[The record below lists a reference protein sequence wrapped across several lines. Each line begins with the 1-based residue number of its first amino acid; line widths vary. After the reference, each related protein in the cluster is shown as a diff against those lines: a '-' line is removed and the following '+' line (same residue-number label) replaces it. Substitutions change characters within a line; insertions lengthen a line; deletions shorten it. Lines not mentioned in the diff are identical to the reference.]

1 MRYLLL
7 CCLLLRCIVTD
18 AQIPGCTDPLATNYN
33 AAATVN
39 DGSCT
44 YAVTGVA
51 PFYSDTLQ
59 PAVFETSGLL
69 QWNNYLWTH
78 NDDTDTALY
87 ALDPLNDTIQLV
99 VPLPGVHN
107 TDWEELAQDS
117 LYFYIG
123 DFGNNVNG
131 ARTDLHILRIAKD
144 SLLNGN
150 PQTDT
155 IYFSYSDQVNFNP
168 APSDSTRFDCEAMIV
183 TTDSIFLFTKQWTT
197 HRTAYY
203 ALPKVPGTYT
213 AQLRDSLPVA
223 GLVTGATYFADKKL
237 VVLCG
242 YNGLLQPFLFLLYD
256 FNGTDFSGGNKR
268 RLSLSLPFHQVEA
281 ITSNDGLNYILTNER
296 TVIGNINTPEKI
308 HRLDLSNLL
317 QPYFNQL
324 NSIAEPVPSIA
335 FSVFPNPFSET
346 LLIRGS
352 GRIPE
357 SRVTV
362 YDVTG
367 RIVYAMPFENNMCL
381 NTLHLLPP
389 GPYLLRISAADG
401 GTLLFSKLL
410 VKG

>member
-7 CCLLLRCIVTD
+7 CCLLLRCIVSA
-18 AQIPGCTDPLATNYN
+18 AQVPGCTDPLATNYN

-44 YAVTGVA
+44 YAVTGVT

-59 PAVFETSGLL
+59 PAVFETSGLVH
-69 QWNNYLWTH
+69 WNNFLWTH
-78 NDDTDTALY
+78 NDDTDTLLY
-87 ALDPLNDTIQLV
+87 AIDAAADTIAFT

-117 LYFYIG
+117 QYLYIG

-150 PQTDT
+150 PQIDT
-155 IYFSYSDQVNFNP
+155 IYFTYSDQVNVTP

-197 HRTAYY
+197 YRTSYY
-203 ALPKVPGTYT
+203 ALPKIPGTYT
-213 AQLRDSLPVA
+213 AHLRDSLTVA
-223 GLVTGATYFADKKL
+223 GLVTGATYLADKKL

-242 YNGLLQPFLFLLYD
+242 YNGLLQPFLYLLYD
-256 FNGTDFSGGNKR
+256 FNGTDFFGGNKR
-268 RLSLSLPFHQVEA
+268 RLSLALPFHQVEA
-281 ITSNDGLNYILTNER
+281 ISTNDGLHYVLTNER

-308 HRLDLSNLL
+308 HRLDLTNLI

-324 NSIAEPVPSIA
+324 NSTPEQPAPVT

-346 LLIRGS
+346 FSIRCS

-357 SRVTV
+357 STVTV
-362 YDVTG
+362 YDGTG
-367 RIVYAMPFENNMCL
+367 RLLLSKPFCQNPDL
-381 NTLHLLPP
+381 NELQPFPP
-389 GPYLLRISAADG
+389 GPYLLRISTAEG
-401 GTLLFSKLL
+401 RTLLFSQLL
-410 VKG
+410 LKH